1 MAKVKGQMVPPE
13 LRDKY
18 NKILQTNTD
27 NIVSTRQQRSPLSTE
42 RQREHQEN
50 FIRCTLY
57 WNNLSE
63 EQKADI
69 YNLAQ
74 NEGMR
79 YYNYF
84 MNEVLKI
91 RHQGTLPEYALKIE
105 SFPVQYSSLTGI
117 TTIDDS
123 IVVADSP
130 ENRLYQL
137 NKNLE
142 LIRTIEIPG
151 ISPKGL
157 TTLNNYLWIT
167 DGSENI
173 YQLDLAGNL
182 INQFCLQE
190 RHLQAITADKTRL
203 ICYDT
208 LNSEVI
214 SFCPASAHS
223 ETIYQVNDIDIQG
236 LGWDGVY
243 LWASTSQ
250 AIIENNLDFSI
261 EEYLPGEENTDFKLK
276 QVNQQYFSLKRF
288 STSKYN
294 SLFDL
299 YINLNIPLF
308 YFCIKNNLVWATNK
322 ENSLIHRIRVVA
334 DLP

>member
-18 NKILQTNTD
+18 NRVLQTNTD
-27 NIVSTRQQRSPLSTE
+27 NIVSTRQQRSPQSTE

-57 WNNLSE
+57 WDNLSE

-84 MNEVLKI
+84 MNEVLKK
-91 RHQGTLPEYALKIE
+91 RHQGALPEYALKIE
-105 SFPVQYSSLTGI
+105 SFPVLYSSLEGI

-123 IVVADSP
+123 IIVADSP

-137 NKNLE
+137 NENLE

-151 ISPKGL
+151 ITPKGL

-173 YQLDLAGNL
+173 YQIDLEGNI
-182 INQFCLQE
+182 INQFYLQE
-190 RHLQAITADKTRL
+190 RHLQAITADKTQL
-203 ICYDT
+203 ICYDS

-223 ETIYQVNDIDIQG
+223 ETIYKANDIDIQG

-261 EEYLPGEENTDFKLK
+261 EEYLPGEENINFKLK

-288 STSKYN
+288 AGKNSN

-308 YFCIKNNLVWATNK
+308 YFCIKNNLVWATDK
-322 ENSLIHRIRVVA
+322 ENNSIHRIRVVA

>member
-27 NIVSTRQQRSPLSTE
+27 NVVSTKQQRSPQSTA

-84 MNEVLKI
+84 MNEVLKK
-91 RHQGTLPEYALKIE
+91 RYQGVLPEYALKIE
-105 SFPVQYSSLTGI
+105 SFPVQYPSLKGI

-123 IVVADSP
+123 VIITDSP

-137 NKNLE
+137 NENLE
-142 LIRTIEIPG
+142 LIRIIEIPG

-157 TTLNNYLWIT
+157 TMLNNHLWIT

-173 YQLDLAGNL
+173 YQIDLAGNL

-190 RHLQAITADKTRL
+190 RNLQAVTADKKRL
-203 ICYDT
+203 ICYDS

-214 SFCPASAHS
+214 SFCPASAHF
-223 ETIYQVNDIDIQG
+223 EAIYKANDINIQG

-250 AIIENNLDFSI
+250 AITENNLDFSI
-261 EEYLPGEENTDFKLK
+261 KEYLPGEENTDFKLK
-276 QVNQQYFSLKRF
+276 QVNQQCFSLKRF
-288 STSKYN
+288 AGKNN

-308 YFCIKNNLVWATNK
+308 YFCIKNNLVWATDK
-322 ENSLIHRIRVVA
+322 ENSLIHKIRVVA